1 VANRKL
7 GEKEAYVRKVVVL
20 LMSAALLVASAGVA
34 LAQGAG
40 ANAELKDT
48 SGNPVGTAQF
58 TEAPGGVNITVS
70 LLPGQNAAGPGE
82 HGVHIHETGDT
93 TPDFEAAGAHLNPT
107 GAEHGFQNPNGPHAG
122 DLEDIIVNEDGSAS
136 YQTVD
141 DRVTLT
147 GGSNALLDSDGSA
160 LVLHAGSDDQ
170 MTDPSGH
177 SGDRV
182 AAGVIRGSVT
192 GETTA
197 GESTTGREGL
207 PKSGGID
214 ILGLA
219 AFSGALSLVAAIFLW
234 WRASHS

>member
-1 VANRKL
+1 LDR
-7 GEKEAYVRKVVVL
+7 VVV
-20 LMSAALLVASAGVA
+20 SAAFGALLLILSAGIA
-34 LAQGAG
+34 AAQGTRAT
-40 ANAELKDT
+40 AQLEDT
-48 SGNPVGTAQF
+48 EGNPVGNAEF
-58 TEAPGGVNITVS
+58 VEDPYGVNITVN
-70 LLPGQNAAGPGE
+70 LLPGQNVAGPGP
-82 HGVHIHETGDT
+82 HGIHIHETGDI
-93 TPDFEAAGAHLNPT
+93 TPDFEAAGEHFNPT
-107 GAEHGFQNPNGPHAG
+107 GAEHGLQNPNGPHAG
-122 DLEDIIVNEDGSAS
+122 DLEDITVNEDGSAS

-177 SGDRV
+177 SGSRV
-182 AAGVIRGSVT
+182 AAGVIRESVT

-214 ILGLA
+214 ILALA
-219 AFSGALSLVAAIFLW
+219 AFSGALSLVAAIYLW